1 MRSSSYLWGCD
12 RALTALPGQ
21 LCHGLLCAAP
31 EVKHG
36 ESPHAKAAASRE
48 NEKEGGGE
56 GGGKGTARSG
66 SDGGATQRQSRR
78 GDRTVPCPPKHQ
90 PSTEGRA
97 SARRLP
103 RRAGPGSPA
112 ASAACTPPPRPR
124 LIAPAPGRGTYWSPG
139 QSGSPPWGEPGG
151 AGTRRLLPRSPPG
164 PAWPGSAR
172 LVPARRAAL
181 SLPAPSPLRSNFAAA
196 AATTDRGDTAEA
208 PAPPCACAAA
218 PPPGRHRVGGRVVPR
233 SLLGYVVRWGLGVAM
248 PDGSCSPRR
257 GLVRAGR
264 QLLRR
269 GRRWGSALGPYVWR
283 RWKSF
288 FCSCALE
295 DAVTV
300 AFVVDLAERDRQKRN
315 YPSGGVETLPPHVS
329 ARRRLVASGVTS
341 KLFEAIGHYRSRGE

>member
-1 MRSSSYLWGCD
+1 MGFLIGKASKTERGPAWQPSRRGAGGAHTLAGTIITAGLCPDKIAPSHHAQRTKLRRREKKNKIKKILRVVRSSSYLWGCD

-139 QSGSPPWGEPGG
+139 QSGSPP
-151 AGTRRLLPRSPPG
+151 
-164 PAWPGSAR
+164 
-172 LVPARRAAL
+172 
-181 SLPAPSPLRSNFAAA
+181 
-196 AATTDRGDTAEA
+196 
-208 PAPPCACAAA
+208 
-218 PPPGRHRVGGRVVPR
+218 
-233 SLLGYVVRWGLGVAM
+233 
-248 PDGSCSPRR
+248 
-257 GLVRAGR
+257 
-264 QLLRR
+264 
-269 GRRWGSALGPYVWR
+269 
-283 RWKSF
+283 
-288 FCSCALE
+288 
-295 DAVTV
+295 
-300 AFVVDLAERDRQKRN
+300 
-315 YPSGGVETLPPHVS
+315 
-329 ARRRLVASGVTS
+329 
-341 KLFEAIGHYRSRGE
+341 